1 MPSRASLELRAGAV
15 NVVAA
20 NFPNDS
26 VLEQR
31 VIAAEKAVVTGSTST
46 TIAPAAQ
53 SVASESGG
61 QATT

>member
-1 MPSRASLELRAGAV
+1 MASRALLELRAAAV

-31 VIAAEKAVVTGSTST
+31 VIAAERAL
-46 TIAPAAQ
+46 
-53 SVASESGG
+53 VASGAATTLLPSAAAVQAVSGG
-61 QATT
+61 QAS